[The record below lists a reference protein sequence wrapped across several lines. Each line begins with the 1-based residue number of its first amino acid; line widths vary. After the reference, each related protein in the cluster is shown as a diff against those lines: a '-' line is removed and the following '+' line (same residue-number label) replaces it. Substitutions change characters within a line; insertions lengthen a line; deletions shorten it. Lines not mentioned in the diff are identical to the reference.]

1 MNWNSRKRNIKWI
14 LSPNE
19 FWYDIRSISSWTL
32 FESLWREKSF
42 DPHLMKNWHSS
53 KKSSK
58 FWIKSYFRGWKGI
71 YSLEMMDWNFL
82 MLNSDSGKL
91 VEIFGVITN
100 SGFLNNGVNLK
111 SFWNQGDF
119 IPECNEKYQ
128 HNGRMSILQLTF
140 FQKVISWR
148 SDRIQGLRFLN
159 DFFMILRKYKSI
171 RKYFS
176 LLFVFFLRIWWRI
189 LGERFW
195 SFEKISCHFDL

>member
-1 MNWNSRKRNIKWI
+1 
-14 LSPNE
+14 
-19 FWYDIRSISSWTL
+19 
-32 FESLWREKSF
+32 
-42 DPHLMKNWHSS
+42 
-53 KKSSK
+53 
-58 FWIKSYFRGWKGI
+58 
-71 YSLEMMDWNFL
+71 

-176 LLFVFFLRIWWRI
+176 LLFVFFLRI
-189 LGERFW
+189 
-195 SFEKISCHFDL
+195 